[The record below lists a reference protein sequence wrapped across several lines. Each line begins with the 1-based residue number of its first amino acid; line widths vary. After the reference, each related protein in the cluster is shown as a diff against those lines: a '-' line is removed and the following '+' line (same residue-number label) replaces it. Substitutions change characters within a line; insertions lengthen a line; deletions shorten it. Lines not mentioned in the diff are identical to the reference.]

1 MLLPPLRIEIRK
13 NELNE
18 RERDFYDC
26 IYKQSRSRFDD
37 YVDQGTLLHNY
48 AHIFDLLSRL
58 RQAVDHPYLVV
69 HGNHANKTVS
79 PRLSCRQQHSVT
91 ALTGTSYIEPHHAT
105 PCRVADRCD
114 TATHAWQ
121 GRLTRS
127 THTHSYTM
135 AGRVWSAGKAAAVE
149 EPRWRGH
156 LWHLPR
162 WVRPRARSLTCA
174 GCNAFWPR
182 AATECATQAKL
193 HRDAFA
199 VTHAGAAAHTPAVKP
214 HYW

>member
-79 PRLSCRQQHSVT
+79 PRLSPT
-91 ALTGTSYIEPHHAT
+91 AFSDGTHGHQLHRATSRHAV
-105 PCRVADRCD
+105 PCC
-114 TATHAWQ
+114 
-121 GRLTRS
+121 
-127 THTHSYTM
+127 
-135 AGRVWSAGKAAAVE
+135 
-149 EPRWRGH
+149 
-156 LWHLPR
+156 
-162 WVRPRARSLTCA
+162 RSL
-174 GCNAFWPR
+174 
-182 AATECATQAKL
+182 
-193 HRDAFA
+193 
-199 VTHAGAAAHTPAVKP
+199 
-214 HYW
+214 